1 MRLIYNILDTG
12 TVLKWNTIQKTGL
25 SQEMW
30 MLWYICNVRWYICA
44 TVSYDNKVSIY
55 REIHIRTLH
64 TLKSREKRK
73 SKSQD

>member
-30 MLWYICNVRWYICA
+30 MLCWYICNLCSCMYIYS
-44 TVSYDNKVSIY
+44 TVFYDNKVSIY
-55 REIHIRTLH
+55 TDTYTKQRYIH
-64 TLKSREKRK
+64 
-73 SKSQD
+73 